1 MSTLR
6 YELIYATIHRATSLT
21 DTNIYNDIHKEFEFK
36 KQTILADKIL
46 TNDEK
51 TYAVRWITKGY
62 DRNKVMKNDGTK
74 RICENCKQECLA
86 TLYCEYCVRNY
97 LKEDFSNWTSG
108 NDVIDN
114 LIQKCQMES
123 LNPFMIIEWIPYS
136 NLENIKYLTKGG
148 FSEIYTAGWIDG
160 HYDEWDSEKKQLTRL
175 ENRGIVLKKLENVE
189 SANQSWFDEAKSH
202 LTISNKWAEVVRCY
216 GLTQNPSNEN
226 YMLVMMKMDIDL
238 RKYLQQ
244 NHNQLTWKDRM
255 YIINKITLALY
266 YIHKEKAVH
275 RDLHSGNI
283 LYSVLNNN
291 WYISDLGFC
300 GPADKS
306 STSIYGNLPYIAPE
320 VIVGREYT
328 FASDIYSIAILMW
341 EISSGQT
348 PFINY
353 EHENDIVMNII
364 NGIRPKIVPGT
375 PLEYKNL
382 MKECWDAD
390 PLKRPDADA
399 LDTKMEKIYLYYQN
413 MSDEL
418 FKSEMDNLEMNK
430 VEENY
435 MSSRLSTSKIH
446 NFENLPEPRN
456 ATEDEQEAFHS
467 KLYDFNIP
475 NNIDDFNKSNEQNS
489 SKSSKV
495 ITIFRGDSEKLPE
508 EFKKL
513 QINSNNDKKEKT
525 QKYVDDDDDEVYNNP
540 NFHSKEQDEL
550 EIPDDGF

>member
-6 YELIYATIHRATSLT
+6 RELIHATISRATMLT
-21 DTNIYNDIHKEFEFK
+21 DTNIYNNIHKRFEFQ
-36 KQTILADKIL
+36 KQTVLADNIL

-51 TYAVRWITKGY
+51 TYAIRWITKGY
-62 DRNKVMKNDGTK
+62 DRNKVNFNSGTK

-108 NDVIDN
+108 NDDIDN
-114 LIQKCQMES
+114 LIQKCQLETTRP
-123 LNPFMIIEWIPYS
+123 NVIVEWIPYS

-148 FSEIYTAGWIDG
+148 FSEIYTAVWIDG
-160 HYDEWDSEKKQLTRL
+160 VYEEWDSEKKQLTRFG
-175 ENRGIVLKKLENVE
+175 NCDVILKKLENVE
-189 SANQSWFDEAKSH
+189 SANQSWFEEAKSH
-202 LTISNKWAEVVRCY
+202 LTLSNKWADVVRCF
-216 GLTQNPSNEN
+216 GLTQNPSNGN

-255 YIINKITLALY
+255 KIIDDITLALY
-266 YIHKEKAVH
+266 YVHFEKAIH

-283 LYSVLNNN
+283 LYSVLNDR
-291 WYISDLGFC
+291 WCVSDLGFC

-390 PLKRPDADA
+390 PLKRPDANA
-399 LDTKMEKIYLYYQN
+399 LWAKINDINLDYQN
-413 MSDEL
+413 MPDEL

-430 VEENY
+430 VEENCT
-435 MSSRLSTSKIH
+435 SSRLFTSKIH
-446 NFENLPEPRN
+446 NFGNLPEPRN
-456 ATEDEQEAFHS
+456 ATEEQEGFHS

-475 NNIDDFNKSNEQNS
+475 NNIDDFNKSNEQNR

-495 ITIFRGDSEKLPE
+495 ITIFRDSNKKLSKL
-508 EFKKL
+508 FKKL
-513 QINSNNDKKEKT
+513 QINSNNDEKEKI
-525 QKYVDDDDDEVYNNP
+525 QKYVDDDDEVYNNP